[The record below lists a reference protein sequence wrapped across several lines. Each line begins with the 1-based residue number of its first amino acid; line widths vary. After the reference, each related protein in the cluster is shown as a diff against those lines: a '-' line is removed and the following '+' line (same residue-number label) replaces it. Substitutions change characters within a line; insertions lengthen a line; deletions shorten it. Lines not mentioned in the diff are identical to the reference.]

1 MKQVNLSVSDLYD
14 CEDFECNFSKDEL
27 NDILKK
33 EKYDEKLNNLLDKC
47 VKNSKIKPEN
57 VSETVIAGGTCRIPY
72 IQEILHN
79 YLNKKMNKKNDLTKS
94 LNMDEHIANGCSYY
108 AMILDEKWNYQIE
121 IHDKEMSNDLL
132 IFKDRELK
140 NITMKIREDLG
151 KTIHSLYT
159 PVSEII
165 KRDLIID
172 EIEKECK
179 LIITESK
186 DSEKD
191 DTYNF
196 ILKNIE
202 YSTDTTKADKL
213 RNEIEQN
220 VYDYQHDLDLI
231 ADKQYVEIQKKYLDE
246 VISTLHSNV
255 ELKIYNKA
263 HEFEREF
270 NQNWL
275 KRKADLKEL
284 AIIYMYLI
292 FF

>member
-1 MKQVNLSVSDLYD
+1 M
-14 CEDFECNFSKDEL
+14 
-27 NDILKK
+27 
-33 EKYDEKLNNLLDKC
+33 LDKC

-284 AIIYMYLI
+284 AITYMYLI